1 MTIQKP
7 IEKGEL
13 HRKLIH
19 ISSSSIPIGY
29 YFLDK
34 KVVLGILVP
43 LLVLLILFEL
53 LKYKVKFLYELYIKL
68 FKPMLREHE
77 YDTGVLRVNGAS
89 WVLIGDILCIIIFPK
104 FIAIGGMLLL
114 SLSDSISA
122 IAGQLF
128 AKRYYTKNRSYLG
141 TGVFLIIGMI
151 IVTFSPK
158 YYYNSLEYIIGYTA
172 IVVTAISDSINL
184 PFDDNLIIPIVYCGA
199 LYILYLLF
207 FPAIF
212 TLKLF

>member
-34 KVVLGILVP
+34 KIVLGILIP

-53 LKYKVKFLYELYIKL
+53 LKYKVNFLYELYIKL

-77 YDTGVLRVNGAS
+77 YDTKLFRVNGAS
-89 WVLIGDILCIIIFPK
+89 WVLIGDILSIIIFPK
-104 FIAIGGMLLL
+104 YIAIGGMLLL
-114 SLSDSISA
+114 SLSDSLSA
-122 IAGQLF
+122 IVGQLY
-128 AKRYYTKNRSYLG
+128 AKKYYAKNRSYLG
-141 TGVFLIIGMI
+141 TTVFLIIGMV

-158 YYYNSLEYIIGYTA
+158 YFNNSLEYILGYTA
-172 IVVTAISDSINL
+172 IVVTAISDSISL
-184 PFDDNLIIPIVYCGA
+184 PFDDNLIIPIVFCGA
-199 LYILYLLF
+199 LYVLYLVF
-207 FPAIF
+207 FPALF
-212 TLKLF
+212 TYKLF